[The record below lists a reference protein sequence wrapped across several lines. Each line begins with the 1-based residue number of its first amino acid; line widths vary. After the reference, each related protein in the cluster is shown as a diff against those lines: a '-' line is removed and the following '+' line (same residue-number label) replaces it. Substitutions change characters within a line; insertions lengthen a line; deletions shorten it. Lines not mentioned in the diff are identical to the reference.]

1 MFCPR
6 CGTSQSD
13 ELKFCKSCGA
23 NLGAVRQAVDTREP
37 EKAADWTNNWVVGL
51 QAGAAAAKQKAEIER
66 WQGIT
71 PEVKRYNEIK
81 AGVITTSVGIAI
93 TILLFVLMQGIIV
106 GGKVPNDTAE
116 ILRRL
121 WVAGVIPLF
130 IGISLIINGVFVS
143 KKQAEITK
151 RNLQQHDENALEGDA
166 STKTLGPANTNEFV
180 HTGFSVTEHTT
191 KHLASH
197 EQK

>member
-23 NLGAVRQAVDTREP
+23 NLSAVRQAVDSREP
-37 EKAADWTNNWVVGL
+37 EKGSPWTTNWVAAL
-51 QAGAAAAKQKAEIER
+51 QSQAEVARQKAEIER

-81 AGVITTSVGIAI
+81 AGVITTSVGIAL
-93 TILLFVLMQGIIV
+93 TILLYVLMQGIIL
-106 GGKVPNDTAE
+106 GGKVPDDAAE

-130 IGISLIINGVFVS
+130 VGISLIINGVFVS
-143 KKQAEITK
+143 KKQAEIAK
-151 RNLQQHDENALEGDA
+151 RNSERDGNLLETDA
-166 STKTLGPANTNEFV
+166 NTKTLGPANTNEFIN
-180 HTGFSVTEHTT
+180 TGFSVTEHTT
-191 KHLASH
+191 KHLAGH
-197 EQK
+197 EK